1 MNTSFFWFT
10 GLQVFLHFPSSHS
23 MAEEMT
29 TENIKSDG
37 RSPRR
42 NSTGKRNSLDG
53 GLYILPCFRTS
64 FASFNGG
71 SKPRRHSVGGP
82 SSSHNGRVNI
92 FTYYQNSF
100 PSSHYG
106 GNLRGNST
114 GKPCASTNE
123 DNSRRN
129 NNGENAVPCYQTDLK
144 RNSSG
149 KPGSSPKRNYILPHY
164 RTSFA
169 VCSGGGNPI
178 RNSTEKP
185 YSSNDGDNVVPHYQT
200 SLASCHG
207 NWRRNCSGKQ
217 NSSNNRGSTILPHYR
232 TSFAVCNGG
241 GNIRKNS
248 TGKPT
253 SSNNEE
259 NVVPHHQTSLSRQDG
274 GSSRRN
280 STGKAT
286 SFNNGG
292 SILPHY
298 RTSFASCNG
307 GNLRRNSNGKQNSL
321 NSKDNILPLHLRAS
335 TGSCHD
341 FCKHGTHE
349 AVEEKPKVPITK
361 RKIPPPSPKHNNG
374 RNVVAEYRKKTSS
387 FKPKSSSDSEIHS
400 PKSPKM
406 KPKPVIEKPSLSA
419 DVSIR
424 SNARSNSE
432 IKSGKSRTEAAL
444 KKLLAPRRTVS
455 LPPRSYGSGI
465 ISLNLSK
472 CKSQNLCSTKQAQKC
487 KGKAEPK
494 QSNQNQVKEKIIE
507 GENENQDLESVE
519 KGSFIQSPPPPSFSS
534 SPKSSSSSHSISPD
548 FSSDEEVLESEDLDS
563 EYSDYESDSETDE
576 FTSEDS
582 ENVNVKECK
591 TPKEMKGE
599 MINYEDQD
607 STPTK
612 LKFRRGKIVDLHSDD
627 NDGTPRKLRF
637 RRGRVLE
644 SKEDSNGNVRRRIF
658 KKKGVDNHKVKQRNS
673 PKAEKVSLR
682 HQDMEEKK
690 DAQGLLNNV
699 IEETASKLVES
710 RKSKVKALVGAFETV
725 FSFQESSGPPT
736 PT

>member
-1 MNTSFFWFT
+1 
-10 GLQVFLHFPSSHS
+10 

-29 TENIKSDG
+29 TETIKSDG
-37 RSPRR
+37 RSLIR

-53 GLYILPCFRTS
+53 GFYIFPHFRTS
-64 FASFNGG
+64 FASCNGG
-71 SKPRRHSVGGP
+71 SNPRRNSVGGP
-82 SSSHNGRVNI
+82 CSSHNGKVKI
-92 FTYYQNSF
+92 FPYYQNSF
-100 PSSHYG
+100 PSSHDG
-106 GNLRGNST
+106 GNSRGNST

-123 DNSRRN
+123 DNLRGN
-129 NNGENAVPCYQTDLK
+129 TNGENVVPHYQTDLK

-149 KPGSSPKRNYILPHY
+149 KPDSSPKRNYILPHY

-169 VCSGGGNPI
+169 VCNGGGNPI
-178 RNSTEKP
+178 RNSSGKSL
-185 YSSNDGDNVVPHYQT
+185 SSNDRDNVVPHYQT

-207 NWRRNCSGKQ
+207 NWRRNCSGKP

-241 GNIRKNS
+241 GNIRRNS
-248 TGKPT
+248 TGKPI

-259 NVVPHHQTSLSRQDG
+259 NVVPHHQTSLSCQDG

-280 STGKAT
+280 STGKPT

-307 GNLRRNSNGKQNSL
+307 GNLRRNSNGKQNSS
-321 NSKDNILPLHLRAS
+321 NNKDNILPLHLRAS

-341 FCKHGTHE
+341 FCKHSTQE
-349 AVEEKPKVPITK
+349 AVEEKPKLPITK

-374 RNVVAEYRKKTSS
+374 RSVVEEYRKKTSS
-387 FKPKSSSDSEIHS
+387 FKLKSSSDSEIHL
-400 PKSPKM
+400 PKSHKM

-419 DVSIR
+419 DVSTR
-424 SNARSNSE
+424 SNVRSNNE
-432 IKSGKSRTEAAL
+432 IKSGKSKTEAAL

-455 LPPRSYGSGI
+455 LPPRSYVSGI

-472 CKSQNLCSTKQAQKC
+472 CKSLNLGSNKHAQKC

-494 QSNQNQVKEKIIE
+494 QLNQNQIKEKIIE
-507 GENENQDLESVE
+507 AENEDQDLESVE
-519 KGSFIQSPPPPSFSS
+519 NGSSIQSPPPPSFSS

-548 FSSDEEVLESEDLDS
+548 FSSDEEVLESEDLES
-563 EYSDYESDSETDE
+563 EYSDYESDSEIDE
-576 FTSEDS
+576 FTSKDS
-582 ENVNVKECK
+582 ENINVEDGK

-599 MINYEDQD
+599 MVNYKDQD

-612 LKFRRGKIVDLHSDD
+612 LKFRRGKIVDLHSDSN
-627 NDGTPRKLRF
+627 NDTPRKLRF

-658 KKKGVDNHKVKQRNS
+658 KKRGADNRNVKQRNS

-682 HQDMEEKK
+682 HQDVEEKK

-699 IEETASKLVES
+699 IEETASKLAES

-725 FSFQESSGPPT
+725 FSFQEGSGGPPT